1 MFLKRTQHL
10 IEKRNVTYKVHNIR
24 VYTGEWSMDD
34 DINKE
39 KASKGATVIF
49 SPSWNEFYVDGAFIT
64 VDDFAVRLAFINHIP
79 KSVPEG
85 TQVVEISRKVDVVMS
100 EKAFIGLVNVM
111 NQLKENIERQDK
123 E

>member
-1 MFLKRTQHL
+1 M
-10 IEKRNVTYKVHNIR
+10 YKVHNTL
-24 VYTGEWSMDD
+24 VYTGEWSMDN

-39 KASKGATVIF
+39 KVSGDSTVIF

-79 KSVPEG
+79 KSIHEG
-85 TQVVEISRKVDVVMS
+85 TQAVSISRKVDVVMS

-111 NQLKENIERQDK
+111 NQLKEKMTTQENK
-123 E
+123 G